1 MLPLFFYKG
10 NPLGQTTSLRYTKGM
25 RKVTI
30 KQLRFISLVEGISYV
45 LLLGIGMPL
54 KYGLG
59 IREVNMVLGMT
70 HGILTMIFCIVLGLI
85 WIQKTLPAK
94 WCIGV
99 FIASLIPCG
108 AFVADNQLKTIQ
120 PSQKINV

>member
-1 MLPLFFYKG
+1 MSVSPIG
-10 NPLGQTTSLRYTKGM
+10 RNPLGQTTSFRYTKVM

-30 KQLRFISLVEGISYV
+30 KQLRLISFIAGISYL

-54 KYGLG
+54 KYGFG

-70 HGILTMIFCIVLGLI
+70 HGVLTMIFCLVLSII
-85 WIQKTLPAK
+85 WTQKTLTTNG
-94 WCIGV
+94 CIGV

-108 AFVADNQLKTIQ
+108 AFVAEKQLKRTQECNI
-120 PSQKINV
+120 